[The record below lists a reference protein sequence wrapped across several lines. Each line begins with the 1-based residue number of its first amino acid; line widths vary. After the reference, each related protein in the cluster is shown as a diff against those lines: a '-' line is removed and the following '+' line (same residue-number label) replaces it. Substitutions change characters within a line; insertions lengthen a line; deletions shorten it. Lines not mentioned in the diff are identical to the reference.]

1 MRIFI
6 FAAVLNL
13 ALFLSACGSEE
24 TQKKS
29 LNDAN
34 ESVQIESS
42 DEKSEVNDTNVPLP
56 VEESRTSSG
65 TKSAASA
72 GANANLNSALN
83 SAANSTLN
91 SALNSGESPKTAA
104 VLNSSDNPNT
114 AAASP
119 RGAQAL
125 NTNSNAAADSNT
137 APIKLSAA
145 ELSQTQALYESKCAI
160 CHGKEGEKKALG
172 NSLIIK
178 DMSQKD
184 FIASLKGYQAGTY
197 GRTLARQMKPAANM
211 LDFTQINALA
221 ALIARAN

>member
-13 ALFLSACGSEE
+13 ALFLSACSSEE

-72 GANANLNSALN
+72 GANLNSNLN
-83 SAANSTLN
+83 SAANSASN
-91 SALNSGESPKTAA
+91 SSENPKTAA
-104 VLNSSDNPNT
+104 P
-114 AAASP
+114 AP
-119 RGAQAL
+119 RDAQAL
-125 NTNSNAAADSNT
+125 NTNSNAAANSST

>member
-13 ALFLSACGSEE
+13 ALFLSACSSEE

-72 GANANLNSALN
+72 GANATSNSALN

-91 SALNSGESPKTAA
+91 SASNSSENPKTAA
-104 VLNSSDNPNT
+104 VLNSSDNSNT

-119 RGAQAL
+119 RDAQAL
-125 NTNSNAAADSNT
+125 NTNSNA